1 MDVKMYRSRKEQWC
15 GSAGGRGEGEDE
27 LYTVMDFYIR
37 TPQRVTWLRRA
48 DIKICEESGSPV
60 QAQEVRP
67 MGLPPAF
74 GIYGVFYL

>member
-37 TPQRVTWLRRA
+37 TPQRVT
-48 DIKICEESGSPV
+48 
-60 QAQEVRP
+60 
-67 MGLPPAF
+67 
-74 GIYGVFYL
+74 